1 MGKIISFSNQKG
13 GVGKTTSAI
22 NIAASTA
29 KKKNKVLLVD
39 LDSQGNASSGVGIN
53 RKDTKLSSYDVMV
66 GDCTAKEAIIQT
78 KFTNLYLMP
87 SSIDL
92 AGAELELADEEDRNN
107 ILKNAL
113 AEIKDEFDYIF
124 IDCSPSLGVLTINAL
139 AASDGVI
146 IPMTAE
152 YYSLEG
158 LSQLVTTIKQIK
170 KLYNP
175 ALDLTGILVTMY
187 DKRLNLSKQVLAEI
201 EKYYSDKLF
210 KTTIARNVRLS
221 EAPSFGM
228 PVIYFDKYSKGA
240 IAYDKVTNELLKRI

>member
-22 NIAASTA
+22 NIAAVVA
-29 KKKNKVLLVD
+29 KKKNKVLLID

-53 RKDTKLSSYDVMV
+53 RKDMKFTSYDVMT
-66 GDCTAKEAIIQT
+66 GECEAKDAIVKT
-78 KFTNLYLMP
+78 EFANLCLMP

-92 AGAELELADEEDRNN
+92 AGTDLELADDNDRNN
-107 ILKNAL
+107 ILSTAL
-113 AEIKDEFDYIF
+113 SGIRSEYDYIF

-139 AASDGVI
+139 TASDGVI

-152 YYSLEG
+152 FYALEG
-158 LSQLVTTIKQIK
+158 LSQLVATIRQVK

-175 ALDLTGILVTMY
+175 KLDLTGILVTMY
-187 DKRLNLSKQVLAEI
+187 DKRLNLSKQVLNEI
-201 EKYYSDKLF
+201 DKYYSDKLF
-210 KTTIARNVRLS
+210 KTTISRNVRIS
-221 EAPSFGM
+221 EAPSFGK

-240 IAYDKVTNELLKRI
+240 IAYEKVTNELLKRI

>member
-22 NIAASTA
+22 NIAASAA
-29 KKKNKVLLVD
+29 KKKNKVLLID
-39 LDSQGNASSGVGIN
+39 LDSQGNATSGVGIN
-53 RKDTKLSSYDVMV
+53 RKDMKLSTYDVMV
-66 GDCTAKEAIIQT
+66 GECTARAAVIQT
-78 KFTNLYLMP
+78 QFKNLYLIP

-113 AEIKDEFDYIF
+113 ADIKNEYDYIF

-139 AASDGVI
+139 NASDGVI

-158 LSQLVTTIKQIK
+158 LSQLINTLKQIK
-170 KLYNP
+170 KISNP
-175 ALDLTGILVTMY
+175 NLDLTGILITMY
-187 DKRLNLSKQVLAEI
+187 DKRLNLSKQVLSEI

-210 KTTIARNVRLS
+210 KTTIARNVKLS
-221 EAPSFGM
+221 EAPSFGK

-240 IAYDKVTNELLKRI
+240 IAYDKVTSELLKRV